1 VDSHRKGPSIFFK
14 NLLKEAAMFDSVRLP
29 HRLDKQQFAALSEPL
44 REKLLDA
51 QFELAERKHKTVLLL
66 INGSDGAGKGEV
78 LNRLYEWLDDHY
90 LETLSYG
97 APTEEERARPLE
109 WRYWRDMPT
118 KGRIGLMLGS
128 WHHRVLRDRAMGRM
142 DRDAFNTALEEINR
156 VEEMLYREGV
166 LVLKVWLY
174 MGEQEARQR
183 LAKSREAEGARRPPT
198 VIEWGEI
205 RGAKDRA
212 RLARIALE
220 MVEKTSTGYA
230 PWEVVAARDARYRDA
245 AVADLLLRTLERENA
260 ESAPV
265 APAPA
270 PQPPVVASPVGL
282 PRASLVS
289 SLDLTQSVDA
299 ETYAA
304 SLRDAQERLAELT
317 TSKKFSRRGL
327 VLVFEGN
334 DAAGKGGAIR
344 RVRVALDPRRFRVHG
359 VAAPTDEEYARPY
372 LWRFWRNIPRLGHV
386 AIFDRSWYGR
396 VLVERVEGL
405 CARDDWMRAY
415 QEINDFEGQLA
426 RAGLTII
433 KFWLAIGAE
442 EQLARLKDREARATK
457 RYKITPDDWR
467 NREKWPLYEEAAN
480 EMIDR
485 TSARRAPW
493 TLVEANDK
501 KFARLKVLRTIVEQ
515 LEREL

>member
-1 VDSHRKGPSIFFK
+1 
-14 NLLKEAAMFDSVRLP
+14 MFDSVRLP
-29 HRLDKQQFAALSEPL
+29 HKLDKQQFAALSEPL
-44 REKLLDA
+44 RERLLDA
-51 QFELAERKHKTVLLL
+51 QFELAERKHKTILLL

-109 WRYWRDMPT
+109 WRYWRDMPA
-118 KGRIGLMLGS
+118 KGRIGLVLGS
-128 WHHRVLRDRAMGRM
+128 WHHRVLRDRALGRI
-142 DRDAFNTALEEINR
+142 DRDAFNTALEEMNR
-156 VEEMLYREGV
+156 AEEMLYQEGV

-174 MGEQEARQR
+174 MGEQEAHRR
-183 LAKSREAEGARRPPT
+183 LAKTRELEGVAGRGS

-205 RGAKDRA
+205 RGAKQRA

-220 MVEKTSTGYA
+220 LVEKTSTGYA
-230 PWEVVAARDARYRDA
+230 PWEVVAAKDTRYRDA

-260 ESAPV
+260 GSASV
-265 APAPA
+265 ASASASASALAPRPPA
-270 PQPPVVASPVGL
+270 VASPVGL

-289 SLDLTQSVDA
+289 ALDLTQSVDA
-299 ETYAA
+299 ETYSA
-304 SLRDAQERLAELT
+304 SLRDLQEKLAELT

-327 VLVFEGN
+327 VVAFEGN

-344 RVRVALDPRRFRVHG
+344 RVRAALDPRNFRVHG
-359 VAAPTDEEYARPY
+359 VAAPTDEEHARPY

-405 CARDDWMRAY
+405 CSRDDWMRAY
-415 QEINDFEGQLA
+415 QEINDFEAQLA
-426 RAGLTII
+426 RSGLTVV
-433 KFWLAIGAE
+433 KFWLAISAD
-442 EQLARLKDREARATK
+442 EQLARLKDREARPTK

-515 LEREL
+515 LEQER